1 MDKEKRNVCFVLTIL
16 GVILIVVIQTI
27 ISLDDEAEEK
37 EINFIKVNVIS
48 SFKKCLYDKICEE
61 NDVKFSYLVEKEYLK
76 GYFLEEIKN
85 YSYDSYITYP
95 NFEVYL
101 IEK

>member
-37 EINFIKVNVIS
+37 GKVCRS
-48 SFKKCLYDKICEE
+48 QKRW
-61 NDVKFSYLVEKEYLK
+61 
-76 GYFLEEIKN
+76 
-85 YSYDSYITYP
+85 P
-95 NFEVYL
+95 
-101 IEK
+101 